1 MEKQNSELILT
12 DGKQDD
18 VRKARRKSDVLGAT
32 GRKEGR
38 QTSQG
43 RNYQGH
49 DILVLVAGTLNSDTV
64 KREFESD
71 CTVGNSPRIDPGGY
85 PHQV

>member
-1 MEKQNSELILT
+1 MEKYGSELIST

-18 VRKARRKSDVLGAT
+18 VRIGRRKSDVLGT
-32 GRKEGR
+32 IGRKVGR

-49 DILVLVAGTLNSDTV
+49 DILVLVAGTPN
-64 KREFESD
+64 
-71 CTVGNSPRIDPGGY
+71 
-85 PHQV
+85 